1 MVSKK
6 KVGDDEIDVGLLIKS
21 LTSKWHYFLI
31 SGLLCIVAAFIYIH
45 YSLPV
50 YQAKGSVLIKDN
62 KSASK
67 DITDFIAGGFL
78 GDQTSVATEMGILSS
93 QSVIKQTIRELKLQ
107 EYVENLNNFP
117 HRSIYKD
124 DNFSIEVD
132 SVSNLFIDVPFVL
145 SQSTANGKLRVKVEI
160 DHQLR
165 SMVKLRD
172 DYDLNE
178 KIVSPYFSFS
188 IKNTPVFSYGSY
200 KYEFTYKSIEKVVEE
215 IQENLKVNTIDRD
228 ASIIALTY
236 NDNDAQ
242 RALDIIN
249 TICEKYIEM
258 DVNDKTAIASLTL
271 KFVEEQLTSTKN
283 TLAEIETKLQAFK
296 EQNKTVNLSE
306 ESKNILARLSDID
319 ADKIKSDIQ
328 VKSLDNL
335 YNYVNQNKDLSQ
347 LAPGTLGI
355 PDPLLVQLIQS
366 YQELQ
371 SKRKNLEAGT
381 KGETPALTI
390 IDKQITSTKKS
401 LLENISSLK
410 SNSQVTANSLSS
422 KMSEYE
428 SKIKSVPE
436 IERELLNIQR
446 DFEVNQNIYVFLLQ
460 KKAESSIAKAT
471 AVSDNK
477 VLDEASL
484 ETEPVA
490 PDKKLILVV
499 ALLFAVIIPSII
511 ILLQKLF
518 KQTINGRDDITNHTQ
533 LPVLGAIGH
542 MKKADNLVV
551 THNPKSII
559 AEAFRS
565 IRTNL
570 KFFGIANNKKV
581 ILITSSVGGEG
592 KSFVTLNLASV
603 FALQNHKVVVV
614 GLDLRKPRL
623 YQDLEV
629 INDLGVS
636 SYLSGQATLDQIV
649 HKTPV
654 SNLFL
659 VPAGPVPPN
668 PSELISKKELTE
680 LVKSLS
686 EKFDYVFI
694 DTAPLGIVSDALI
707 LMNLSDIN
715 IFILRE
721 DYSKREYIHAI
732 NDLVSESKI
741 NNLCVL
747 LNDSSFN
754 KSYGYG
760 YGYSMNGYGYYE
772 EEQNK
777 KGIFSVFKN

>member
-1 MVSKK
+1 MISKK
-6 KVGDDEIDVGLLIKS
+6 KAGDDEIDVGLLIKS

-62 KSASK
+62 KSTSK

-93 QSVIKQTIRELKLQ
+93 QTVIKQAIKKLNLQNFVEDEGVFPNVPLYKKSSVEIIADSISPLALDIPFTISISDANGFI
-107 EYVENLNNFP
+107 VSFDGINNFNYNKS
-117 HRSIYKD
+117 HR
-124 DNFSIEVD
+124 F
-132 SVSNLFIDVPFVL
+132 
-145 SQSTANGKLRVKVEI
+145 G
-160 DHQLR
+160 
-165 SMVKLRD
+165 
-172 DYDLNE
+172 E
-178 KIVSPYFSFS
+178 KINTPYFSFTVNKTTVTS
-188 IKNTPVFSYGSY
+188 SMNKLRVTF
-200 KYEFTYKSIEKVVEE
+200 KSNAKLVEE

-570 KFFGIANNKKV
+570 KFFGIANNKKI

-603 FALQNHKVVVV
+603 FALQNHKVAVV

-629 INDLGVS
+629 SNDLGVS

>member
-93 QSVIKQTIRELKLQ
+93 QSVIKQAIKQLNLQNFIEDAGVFPNVPLYKRSPVEIVADSISPLALDIPFTI
-107 EYVENLNNFP
+107 
-117 HRSIYKD
+117 SISD
-124 DNFSIEVD
+124 
-132 SVSNLFIDVPFVL
+132 
-145 SQSTANGKLRVKVEI
+145 ANGFIVSFDGINDFNYNKSHLFGEKINTLYFSFTVNKATTTSFINKLRVTFK
-160 DHQLR
+160 
-165 SMVKLRD
+165 SNAKL
-172 DYDLNE
+172 
-178 KIVSPYFSFS
+178 
-188 IKNTPVFSYGSY
+188 
-200 KYEFTYKSIEKVVEE
+200 VEE
-215 IQENLKVNTIDRD
+215 IQVNLKVNTIDRD

-283 TLAEIETKLQAFK
+283 TLTGIETKLQAFK

-390 IDKQITSTKKS
+390 IDKQIASTKKS

-533 LPVLGAIGH
+533 LPLLGAIGH

-551 THNPKSII
+551 THSPKSII

-570 KFFGIANNKKV
+570 KFFGIANNKKI
-581 ILITSSVGGEG
+581 ILVTSSVGGEG

-603 FALQNHKVVVV
+603 FALQNHKVAVV

-629 INDLGVS
+629 SNDLGVS

-649 HKTPV
+649 HKTSV